1 MEYVTYSRK
10 AGAAIGQMIVTGFG
24 TLWMISWCLQQ
35 RGVDA
40 ATLMLIALAG
50 AAIFLAAWSQFR
62 AGRRQPDTREE
73 KAVYKARGRGFL
85 WVNVAQWLALFAS
98 GPCLAWLGHSNWGEA
113 LGIMIVGV
121 HFVPLARLFRTRQ
134 HYLTGLALILVAL
147 AYPWLGDGTVNYA
160 LGGFATGSVLWISAL
175 VTFYRL
181 GDRGSLAPPNTDGL
195 VI

>member
-10 AGAAIGQMIVTGFG
+10 AGAAVGQMIVTGFG
-24 TLWMISWCLQQ
+24 TLWMISWCLQR

-40 ATLMLIALAG
+40 PILMLIALAG

-73 KAVYKARGRGFL
+73 KTVYKAHGRAFL

-98 GPCLAWLGHSNWGEA
+98 GPCLAWFGHANWGEA
-113 LGIMIVGV
+113 AGIMIVGL
-121 HFVPLARLFRTRQ
+121 HFLPLARLFRTRQ

-147 AYPWLGDGTVNYA
+147 VYPWLGDGTINYA
-160 LGGFATGSVLWISAL
+160 PGGFAAGCVLWIGAL
-175 VTFYRL
+175 VTFCRFA
-181 GDRGSLAPPNTDGL
+181 DRGSPAPLNTDGL
-195 VI
+195 AV